1 MATTYKTL
9 TSGDRV
15 VTTTDLYTSVAVAQ
29 ADFSASSAQFS
40 TSSNQTH
47 FVSLTGSDGNVL
59 FDVTVGRSSTVTT
72 GSTAVILA
80 KEQAIYKQMAQTLL
94 GYDST
99 GSVRKFEL
107 DIDTTEGNNILH
119 NAYFLNISRLQM
131 KDEIKKETFKLQ
143 ISSSNGYN
151 FYLVDKSGSAAV
163 TASQGQTGEYALLYV
178 SSTVA
183 TGLGTIGST
192 NRAQGVVFYQAGLAV
207 ISPYIFAQ
215 SSSATPPT
223 TVNNTFLANSLGV
236 LGSTASAISGT
247 EDVGELFASS
257 SNDLKNAAYG
267 LYSQIKSIEFQS
279 TTELN
284 STVYFCRAF
293 NNEFN
298 YSSNPTYLSGSQI
311 YVKNGD
317 PLAEP
322 VSYITTVGLYDDQ
335 NQLLAVAKVSEPIK
349 KTPSTEFIA
358 RVRLDY

>member
-15 VTTTDLYTSVAVAQ
+15 VTTTDLYTSVAISQ
-29 ADFSASSAQFS
+29 SNFSGSSTQFS

-72 GSTAVILA
+72 GSTAAILA

-99 GSVRKFEL
+99 GSVKNFEL

-223 TVNNTFLANSLGV
+223 TVNDAFLANSLGV
-236 LGSTASAISGT
+236 LSSAPNISGSN
-247 EDVGELFASS
+247 DVGESFASS